1 MNVEDVTTTMIDVED
16 GTVMMM
22 NVEDVTIM
30 MIDVEDVTIMII
42 DVEDVTIIMTTLD
55 LSIMVREI
63 KGNFV
68 IAAIDISKT
77 DGFLSCGLVD
87 QGLEFGEL

>member
-1 MNVEDVTTTMIDVED
+1 MMNVEDVTTTMIDVED

-30 MIDVEDVTIMII
+30 MI